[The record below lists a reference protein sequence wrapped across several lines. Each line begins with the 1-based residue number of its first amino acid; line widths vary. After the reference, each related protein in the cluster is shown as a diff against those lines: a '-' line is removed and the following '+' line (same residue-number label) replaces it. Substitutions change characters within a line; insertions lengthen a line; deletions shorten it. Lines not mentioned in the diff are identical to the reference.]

1 MGIHDEEPRRR
12 RGPSKCPHARSY
24 PAHPGRGA
32 WALELGTRRQAP
44 SSIRSSLAYGPASR
58 GTTRAPLGGP
68 RPRSPQA
75 TGTQDSHER
84 RRQARHRSDKNR
96 EGSRRTV
103 KLTRDATDAPRG
115 HLTRQLEE
123 IDGLG
128 DLFEDNGFVF
138 CTAKGTL
145 INPSNLRK
153 RSFAPLLVRAGLP
166 HMTFHQLRHTA
177 ATILLL
183 KNVNPKIVSEMLGHA
198 SIAITLDT
206 YSHVLPNMQD
216 SAVAAMEEAF
226 S

>member
-1 MGIHDEEPRRR
+1 LLAWLDKIFSIVGLIIPTTLDFYAGI
-12 RGPSKCPHARSY
+12 
-24 PAHPGRGA
+24 
-32 WALELGTRRQAP
+32 
-44 SSIRSSLAYGPASR
+44 
-58 GTTRAPLGGP
+58 
-68 RPRSPQA
+68 
-75 TGTQDSHER
+75 
-84 RRQARHRSDKNR
+84 
-96 EGSRRTV
+96 SRR
-103 KLTRDATDAPRG
+103 

-183 KNVNPKIVSEMLGHA
+183 KNVNPKVVSEMLGHA